1 MTDHDQTN
9 QTTTYR
15 VTGMTCG
22 GCAKSLSQAIERTLP
37 GLHFEVSVDN
47 DSLTVTGPHAL
58 AQVQQA
64 VESAGFDFGGAL
76 A

>member
-1 MTDHDQTN
+1 MTPNAPDAQTK
-9 QTTTYR
+9 TYR

-22 GCAKSLSQAIERTLP
+22 GCAKSLSQAIARSLP
-37 GLHFEVSVDN
+37 ELHFEVSVEH
-47 DSLTVTGPHAL
+47 DSLTVTGAHDLPR
-58 AQVQQA
+58 VQEA